1 MKHVLAILVENK
13 AGALT
18 RISGLFSRRG
28 FNIDNIAVGDTT
40 TEGIARM
47 TITVEGSD
55 TVIEQV
61 VKQLHKLVNVL
72 KVSDLSYEPAV
83 MRELMLIKVRAEAGS
98 RSDIQQIVETFRSK
112 VVDVS
117 LDSMIVEVT
126 GTEEKL
132 EAIKLLLEHFG
143 IQEIVR
149 TGKVA
154 LLRGSRTTKEAG
166 NGAPARFPASKGKQ
180 VEDE

>member
-28 FNIDNIAVGDTT
+28 FNIENIAVGETVT
-40 TEGIARM
+40 PGIARM

-55 TVIEQV
+55 PVIEQV
-61 VKQLHKLVNVL
+61 MKQLHKLVNVL
-72 KVSDLSYEPAV
+72 KVSNLSKEPSV
-83 MRELMLIKVRAEAGS
+83 MRELVLIKVRAETGS
-98 RSDIQQIVETFRSK
+98 RSDIQQIVETFRGK

-117 LDSMIVEVT
+117 PDSMIIEVT
-126 GTEEKL
+126 GTEDKI
-132 EAIKLLLEHFG
+132 EAIKMMLDHFG
-143 IQEIVR
+143 IREIVR

-154 LLRGSRTTKEAG
+154 LLRGAKITREA
-166 NGAPARFPASKGKQ
+166 
-180 VEDE
+180 

>member
-28 FNIDNIAVGDTT
+28 FNIENIAVGETVT
-40 TEGIARM
+40 PGVARM

-55 TVIEQV
+55 PVIEQV
-61 VKQLHKLVNVL
+61 MKQLHKLINVL
-72 KVSDLSYEPAV
+72 KVSNLSHEPSV
-83 MRELMLIKVRAEAGS
+83 MRELMLIKVRAETGS
-98 RSDIQQIVETFRSK
+98 RSDIQQIVETFRGK

-117 LDSMIVEVT
+117 TDSMIIEVT
-126 GTEEKL
+126 GNDDKL
-132 EAIKLLLEHFG
+132 EAIKILLDHFG
-143 IQEIVR
+143 INEIVR

-154 LLRGSRTTKEAG
+154 LLRGSKTTRE
-166 NGAPARFPASKGKQ
+166 S
-180 VEDE
+180 

>member
-28 FNIDNIAVGDTT
+28 FNIENIAVGETVT
-40 TEGIARM
+40 PGVARM

-55 TVIEQV
+55 PVIEQV
-61 VKQLHKLVNVL
+61 MKQLHKLINVL
-72 KVSDLSYEPAV
+72 KVSNLSKEPSV
-83 MRELMLIKVRAEAGS
+83 MRELMLLKVRSETGS
-98 RSDIQQIVETFRSK
+98 RSDIQQIVETFRGK

-117 LDSMIVEVT
+117 PDSMIIEVT
-126 GTEEKL
+126 GTEDKL
-132 EAIKLLLEHFG
+132 EAIKMMLEHFG
-143 IQEIVR
+143 IKEIVR

-154 LLRGSRTTKEAG
+154 LLRGAKTTREA
-166 NGAPARFPASKGKQ
+166 
-180 VEDE
+180 